1 MQLAVGFWVKMDW
14 IPPLNWLGMVLGL
27 SSQPWFLWWI
37 KGAQAGRKLGVHREK
52 VENSE
57 VEERRRGSS
66 IKKRRSNVH
75 LHENLDLD
83 VARETLA
90 EGRAVRARD
99 PADRPGGGPAGRG
112 LARLAPILRPR
123 VKCPLL
129 KVLPGDFG
137 GFWLEKDKR
146 RIGKRKST

>member
-14 IPPLNWLGMVLGL
+14 IPPLNWLEMVLGL
-27 SSQPWFLWWI
+27 SSQPWYLWWI
-37 KGAQAGRKLGVHREK
+37 RGARTGRKLGVHRKGRET
-52 VENSE
+52 V

-75 LHENLDLD
+75 LHEILDLD

-99 PADRPGGGPAGRG
+99 PADRPRGGPAGLG
-112 LARLAPILRPR
+112 LARLAPRFWPRILLS
-123 VKCPLL
+123 LL
-129 KVLPGDFG
+129 LMFSVDFG
-137 GFWLEKDKR
+137 GF
-146 RIGKRKST
+146 G

>member
-14 IPPLNWLGMVLGL
+14 IPLLNWLEMALGL
-27 SSQPWFLWWI
+27 SSRPWCFWWI
-37 KGAQAGRKLGVHREK
+37 RGERTGRKLGVHRKGRET
-52 VENSE
+52 V

-129 KVLPGDFG
+129 KALPGDFG